1 MKSNIKVRLS
11 LKNRMLFLILS
22 TTIVI
27 FIAAVGYIGLS
38 SRKMS
43 YEQAKNNADNIS
55 RQSALKIE
63 NKLNVSMDAI
73 RTLAEAF
80 SSWKMWPD
88 TAWQEYVVNM
98 YEPVYENSP
107 QIYKLWDSWEL
118 NKVEDGYNLPYG
130 RYTHTFYRIDGQVRY
145 SVKKRSMDGDPAL
158 YAKIKKEASESIWEP
173 YFDVFSE
180 QGQETSKFMTSM
192 SVPIKDELNE
202 YVGIVAVD
210 ITMDELQKIV
220 KGINPMHDS
229 YAFLISNGGV
239 FISHPDSSAIGK
251 SISDVMPGY
260 EEKYNLYEKVSK
272 GRQISFENQDNYSNT
287 KSYISMAPITV
298 GKTNTPWSV
307 GLSIPVKVI
316 TEEANYNLMISIFVA
331 VIGLLLLSIIIY
343 LIAVRIARPISHST
357 TMLKRIEQG
366 DIHNLDKMQVDR
378 QDEIGEMARSLNKVV
393 DGLNETAGFAEEIGK
408 GNLESDFNPKSNNDV
423 LGNALIEMRR
433 SLQQAR
439 EEEKKR
445 KEEDEKQR
453 WETNGLAKF
462 GDILRKNNDA
472 LDELSFNVISNLVDY
487 LGANQGA
494 LFVINDKDEN
504 DQFFELQAAIAYD
517 RRRYLKKEIRVGED
531 LVGRCAHEKATIYMT
546 DLPDDYV
553 DITSGL
559 GKATPNSIL
568 IVPAVMND
576 VVFGVIEMA
585 SFNKMEKYQI
595 EFVEKI
601 GETIASTLNSVK
613 VNQRTQELLRESQ
626 NQREELSSQEEEMR
640 QNLEE
645 LQATQEEASRRQ
657 FEMRGLINA
666 LSSSTYTI
674 EYDLY
679 GAITDVNE
687 TFAELVGLTKEQM
700 IGMNHR
706 DGIDFS
712 EKSKEDYER
721 FWEDLRHGIPRTDVN
736 HIQYNNRDIYLQETY
751 TPILDEEDNVYKILK
766 IGFDITKQI
775 EIEHHLEVAKNQ
787 IDELMVKSD
796 EDDAKLEELKEN
808 LNEEKAKNL
817 KVITQLKELQEKMQN
832 KNVKPGKSGKKENE
846 PKASGNK
853 ALPKDKLVEFNTKMK
868 TGIEEMDEQHSR
880 IIDMANDIYKA
891 FEIKENQKQIKE
903 MLKTFVDYTAWHF
916 SNEERYFDEFDFEYQ
931 ESHKKA
937 HNTFTSKV
945 QDFVKKYDR
954 GRVQA
959 HQEIMAFI
967 KEWLETH
974 FTTEDQQ
981 YVELFQSKGL

>member
-1 MKSNIKVRLS
+1 MNSKINIRLS

-38 SRKMS
+38 SRKMAFK
-43 YEQAKNNADNIS
+43 EAKNKADNIS
-55 RQSALKIE
+55 SQSALKIE

-118 NKVEDGYNLPYG
+118 SKVQEDYNLPYG

-145 SVKKRSMDGDPAL
+145 SIKKRSMEGDPDL
-158 YAKIKKEASESIWEP
+158 YAKIKGEARESIWEP

-192 SVPIKDELNE
+192 SVPIKDELDE

-210 ITMDELQKIV
+210 ITMDELQRIV
-220 KGINPMHDS
+220 QEINPMHNS

-239 FISHPDSSAIGK
+239 FISHPDSTAIGK
-251 SISDVMPGY
+251 SIADIMPVH
-260 EEKYNLYEKVSK
+260 EEKYNLSTKVRK
-272 GRQISFENQDNYSNT
+272 GEQISFENLDSYSNT

-298 GKTNTPWSV
+298 GQTTTPWSI
-307 GLSIPVKVI
+307 GLSIPVEVI
-316 TEEANYNLMISIFVA
+316 TEEADHNLMISIIVA
-331 VIGLLLLSIIIY
+331 IIGLFLLSIIIY
-343 LIAVRIARPISHST
+343 IIAVRIARPISHST
-357 TMLKRIEQG
+357 FMLKRIEQG
-366 DIHNLDKMQVDR
+366 DIHNIDKMEVDR
-378 QDEIGEMARSLNKVV
+378 QDEIGEMAKSLNEVV

-408 GNLESDFNPKSNNDV
+408 GNLESEYNPKGDNDV

-439 EEEKKR
+439 DEEKKR

-462 GDILRKNNDA
+462 GDILRQNNDA

-487 LGANQGA
+487 LDANQGA
-494 LFVINDKDEN
+494 LFVLNDKDEN
-504 DQFFELQAAIAYD
+504 NHFFELQAAIAYD
-517 RRRYLKKEIRVGED
+517 RRRYLKKEIRFGED

-546 DLPDDYV
+546 DVPDDYV
-553 DITSGL
+553 EITSGL
-559 GKATPNSIL
+559 GKATPKSIL
-568 IVPAVMND
+568 IVPAIMND

-585 SFNKMEKYQI
+585 SFNKIEKYQI

-626 NQREELSSQEEEMR
+626 HQREELSSQEEEMR

-679 GAITDVNE
+679 GSITDVNE

-712 EKSKEDYER
+712 QKSKEDYER
-721 FWEDLRHGIPRTDVN
+721 FWEDLRHGIPRTDIS
-736 HIQYNNRDIYLQETY
+736 HIQYNNKDIYLQETY
-751 TPILDEEDNVYKILK
+751 TPIVDEDDSVYKILK
-766 IGFDITKQI
+766 IGFDISKQI
-775 EIEHHLEVAKNQ
+775 EIEHQLEVAKSQ
-787 IDELMVKSD
+787 IDELMVKSNK
-796 EDDAKLEELKEN
+796 DDTNLEKLKEE

-817 KVITQLKELQEKMQN
+817 KIKTQMDELQEKLQRQT
-832 KNVKPGKSGKKENE
+832 V
-846 PKASGNK
+846 KASSPDSK
-853 ALPKDKLVEFNTKMK
+853 ESPTAPKESELPKDKLVEFTQPME
-868 TGIEEMDEQHSR
+868 TGIDEMDEQHKR

-891 FEIKENQKQIKE
+891 FETNQNQKQIKE
-903 MLKTFVDYTAWHF
+903 LLRTFVDYSAWHF
-916 SNEERYFDEFDFEYQ
+916 SNEERYFVEFEFENQ
-931 ESHKKA
+931 EIHKKS

-945 QDFVKKYDR
+945 QDFVKKFER

-959 HQEIMAFI
+959 YHDIMIFV
-967 KEWLETH
+967 KNWLETH

-981 YVELFQSKGL
+981 YAELFKSKGL